1 MIDSSSPNINDIATN
16 NDLIP
21 LDQQQR
27 EAKKL
32 ATQLHKRCFID
43 TGCLINA
50 TNTKKER
57 LLALAMYYCLGQYD
71 LSDKYTQT

>member
-27 EAKKL
+27 EAKK
-32 ATQLHKRCFID
+32 
-43 TGCLINA
+43 N
-50 TNTKKER
+50 
-57 LLALAMYYCLGQYD
+57 
-71 LSDKYTQT
+71 

>member
-32 ATQLHKRCFID
+32 ATQLHKRRFID
-43 TGCLINA
+43 TGCLPHKCNQYQKGTI
-50 TNTKKER
+50 TSISYV
-57 LLALAMYYCLGQYD
+57 LLPG
-71 LSDKYTQT
+71 TI

>member
-1 MIDSSSPNINDIATN
+1 MIDSSSPNINDIGTN
-16 NDLIP
+16 NDLIL

-50 TNTKKER
+50 TNTEKER
-57 LLALAMYYCLGQYD
+57 LLALATYYCLGQYD
-71 LSDKYTQT
+71 PSDKYTQT